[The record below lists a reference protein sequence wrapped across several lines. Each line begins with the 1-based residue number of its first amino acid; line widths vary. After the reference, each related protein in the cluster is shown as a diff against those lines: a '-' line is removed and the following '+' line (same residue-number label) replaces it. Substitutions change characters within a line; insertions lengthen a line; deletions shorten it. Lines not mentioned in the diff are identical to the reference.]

1 VRVTPALP
9 RLPSLLSLTP
19 RRPSPALGLGL
30 PPFLG
35 HSAPF
40 PLLCHG
46 TTKRLSLIHGERRSC
61 RTFILPSSRSPSLQ
75 LLASLSPSF
84 GFSLPPILTT
94 GSVSSERHARH
105 PQPSNHIPV
114 LAPLPCR
121 LSSAISSFGLPL
133 HPPPPSFGL
142 HPLPSLGL
150 ARSPRPFRRPR
161 PCYQGNIR
169 SPHICFGIDAGLS
182 ILPSLSRLW
191 PLPQSGGWNW
201 VRDRVSHRS
210 VSLKKSVDGRVSLV
224 VPGPVYFGRIHHS
237 ENFIVH
243 DLRKKKSRFTRE
255 IFEAPSSINP
265 IKKTT

>member
-1 VRVTPALP
+1 MPVI
-9 RLPSLLSLTP
+9 
-19 RRPSPALGLGL
+19 PSP
-30 PPFLG
+30 P
-35 HSAPF
+35 
-40 PLLCHG
+40 
-46 TTKRLSLIHGERRSC
+46 TTY
-61 RTFILPSSRSPSLQ
+61 PSSPLYLAVSPPPSPHS
-75 LLASLSPSF
+75 ASLSILL
-84 GFSLPPILTT
+84 LPPLASIPCHPS
-94 GSVSSERHARH
+94 GSLALPGLFAVRVPATKGTSGHRIFVS
-105 PQPSNHIPV
+105 
-114 LAPLPCR
+114 
-121 LSSAISSFGLPL
+121 
-133 HPPPPSFGL
+133 
-142 HPLPSLGL
+142 
-150 ARSPRPFRRPR
+150 
-161 PCYQGNIR
+161 
-169 SPHICFGIDAGLS
+169 GIDAGLS